1 MDTIEKQAEII
12 RKQKAEIEALE
23 ADKRRMAHSI
33 AEIDKFLELKKRD
46 IALEIV
52 QEGTHKQR
60 SLYYKRLVLNIIT
73 IQEVFI
79 RSLYESDDIP
89 F

>member
-1 MDTIEKQAEII
+1 MDALEKQAEII
-12 RKQKAEIEALE
+12 RKQKTEIEALE

-33 AEIDKFLELKKRD
+33 SEIDKFLEVQKRN

-52 QEGTHKQR
+52 TEGTHKQR

-73 IQEVFI
+73 MQEVFI
-79 RSLYESDDIP
+79 KSLYESDDIP